1 MNSEQPLVFD
11 RPALAI
17 DPARGRARS
26 YRKFWRY
33 WLWSATGAVAILL
46 AADAAFGVYGHLF
59 SAAPAIK
66 YRLAPIDAGPIVT
79 AIATAGTLKPLAA
92 ILVGSQAS
100 GQIKELL
107 ADFNSPVR
115 AGDVIA
121 RLDNDTV
128 HGRLVQAVVEVE
140 VAVAAVEVQRAQ
152 LQRARADVAGA
163 QAALLV
169 AQADVERAEAVLG
182 DAQRERD
189 RKQELFGR
197 GVGSVVERD
206 RSDAAYDTARAQ
218 LVAAKARVTGAIS
231 AQAAAEAA
239 VQISS
244 AQLENSLAL
253 VKQRE
258 AAVQQVRIDLD
269 HTVILAPIDGVV
281 IDRPVDV
288 GQTIAASLQ
297 TPTLFTIAPDLGAM
311 TLHANVDEAEIGRVV
326 VGQDASFTV
335 DSYPGRSFPG
345 RVMDVRKMPQTM
357 QSVVTYTVVISADNE
372 DLLLLPGMTAN
383 VRILVQRRDDVL
395 KLPNAALRFRPA
407 GVPASPPMTIMADPT
422 PSYLLR
428 AALDRIG
435 LSNERRAELEQVI
448 EDAECASADRN
459 EPPSTAKVHAQA
471 CRQAATR
478 VSALLAPR
486 ERTQYQTARSQ
497 LAREQSITSVEVWVI
512 GPDGVPEARRLQL
525 GISDGL
531 ATEIVAG
538 ELSKGDRV
546 IVGAEAQ
553 PTRSAGLVGL

>member
-1 MNSEQPLVFD
+1 
-11 RPALAI
+11 
-17 DPARGRARS
+17 
-26 YRKFWRY
+26 
-33 WLWSATGAVAILL
+33 
-46 AADAAFGVYGHLF
+46 
-59 SAAPAIK
+59 
-66 YRLAPIDAGPIVT
+66 
-79 AIATAGTLKPLAA
+79 
-92 ILVGSQAS
+92 
-100 GQIKELL
+100 
-107 ADFNSPVR
+107 
-115 AGDVIA
+115 
-121 RLDNDTV
+121 
-128 HGRLVQAVVEVE
+128 
-140 VAVAAVEVQRAQ
+140 
-152 LQRARADVAGA
+152 
-163 QAALLV
+163 
-169 AQADVERAEAVLG
+169 
-182 DAQRERD
+182 
-189 RKQELFGR
+189 
-197 GVGSVVERD
+197 
-206 RSDAAYDTARAQ
+206 
-218 LVAAKARVTGAIS
+218 
-231 AQAAAEAA
+231 
-239 VQISS
+239 
-244 AQLENSLAL
+244 
-253 VKQRE
+253 
-258 AAVQQVRIDLD
+258 VQQVRIDLD

-407 GVPASPPMTIMADPT
+407 GVPASPPMTTMADPT

-448 EDAECASADRN
+448 EDAECTSADRN
-459 EPPSTAKVHAQA
+459 DPSTAKVRAQA

-478 VSALLAPR
+478 VSALLAPP